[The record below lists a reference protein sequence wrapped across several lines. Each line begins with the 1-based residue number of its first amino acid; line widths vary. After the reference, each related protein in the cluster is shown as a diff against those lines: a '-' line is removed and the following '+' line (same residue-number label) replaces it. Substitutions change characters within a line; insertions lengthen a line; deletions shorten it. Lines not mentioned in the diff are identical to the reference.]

1 MRSVISRRLEV
12 KVCSSN
18 SLNSIYRVWST
29 NIDGFRSEAKFA
41 APLLEFNEHTQDK
54 RERMKLAGNTVLITG
69 GATGI
74 GFALAERF
82 LRAGS
87 EVIICGRRED
97 KLLEAKEKHPALYTR
112 VCDVADEGE
121 RVALFEWATKEFTKL
136 NVLVNNAG
144 IQRRGSFLED
154 QEPWAERRQE
164 IAINVEAPIH
174 LSALFIPHLQQQET
188 AAILN
193 VSSGLAFT
201 PGTFALVYSAT
212 KAAIHSFT
220 MALRHELAS
229 TSIKVIDIVPP
240 AVDTDLGGVGI
251 HTMGVPV
258 DEFADS
264 IMQRIAAGELE
275 VGYGRS
281 EKARLANQ
289 DEINEMVRIISAP

>member
-1 MRSVISRRLEV
+1 
-12 KVCSSN
+12 
-18 SLNSIYRVWST
+18 
-29 NIDGFRSEAKFA
+29 
-41 APLLEFNEHTQDK
+41 
-54 RERMKLAGNTVLITG
+54 MKLAGNTILITG

-97 KLLEAKEKHPALYTR
+97 KLQEAKAKYPALHTH

-121 RVALFEWATKEFTKL
+121 RAALFEWATKEFPKL

-144 IQRRGSFLED
+144 IQRRVRFLED
-154 QEPWAERRQE
+154 QEPWAVRRQE

-174 LSALFIPHLQQQET
+174 LSALFIPHLQQQEA

-212 KAAIHSFT
+212 KAALHSFT
-220 MALRHELAS
+220 MTLRHELAN
-229 TSIKVIDIVPP
+229 TSIQVIEIVPP

-258 DEFADS
+258 AEFADS
-264 IMQRIAAGELE
+264 ILQRVAAGELE

-281 EKARLANQ
+281 EKARLATR
-289 DEINEMVRIISAP
+289 DEIDETVRMMSAL

>member
-1 MRSVISRRLEV
+1 
-12 KVCSSN
+12 
-18 SLNSIYRVWST
+18 
-29 NIDGFRSEAKFA
+29 
-41 APLLEFNEHTQDK
+41 
-54 RERMKLAGNTVLITG
+54 MKLEGNTILITG

-97 KLLEAKEKHPALYTR
+97 KLQEAKAKYPALHTR
-112 VCDVADEGE
+112 ICDVADEGE
-121 RVALFEWATKEFTKL
+121 RAALFEWVTKEFPKL
-136 NVLVNNAG
+136 NVLMNNAG
-144 IQRRGSFLED
+144 IQRRVRFLED
-154 QEPWAERRQE
+154 QEPWAVRRQE

-174 LSALFIPHLQQQET
+174 LSALFIPHLQQQEA

-212 KAAIHSFT
+212 KAALHSFT
-220 MALRHELAS
+220 MTLRHELAN
-229 TSIKVIDIVPP
+229 TSIQVIEIVPP

-264 IMQRIAAGELE
+264 ILQRVAAGELE

-281 EKARLANQ
+281 EKARLATR
-289 DEINEMVRIISAP
+289 DEIDETVRMMSAL

>member
-1 MRSVISRRLEV
+1 MNL
-12 KVCSSN
+12 
-18 SLNSIYRVWST
+18 
-29 NIDGFRSEAKFA
+29 G
-41 APLLEFNEHTQDK
+41 
-54 RERMKLAGNTVLITG
+54 GNTVLITG

-82 LRAGS
+82 LKAGS

-97 KLLEAKEKHPALYTR
+97 KLQEARQKHPALHIR
-112 VCDVADEGE
+112 VCDVAEE
-121 RVALFEWATKEFTKL
+121 AQRLELFEWATKAFPKL

-154 QEPWAERRQE
+154 REPWSVRRQE

-174 LSALFIPHLQQQET
+174 LSALFIPHLQQQER

-201 PGTFALVYSAT
+201 PGTFASVYSAT

-220 MALRHELAS
+220 MTLRHELAH
-229 TSIKVIDIVPP
+229 TSINVIEIVPP

-258 DEFADS
+258 DEFTDS
-264 IMQRIAAGELE
+264 IMKRMAAGELE

-281 EKARLANQ
+281 EKARLASRE
-289 DEINEMVRIISAP
+289 EIDEMVRIMSNS

>member
-1 MRSVISRRLEV
+1 M
-12 KVCSSN
+12 
-18 SLNSIYRVWST
+18 
-29 NIDGFRSEAKFA
+29 NI
-41 APLLEFNEHTQDK
+41 
-54 RERMKLAGNTVLITG
+54 AGNTVLITG

-74 GFALAERF
+74 GLALAARF
-82 LRAGS
+82 LQAGS

-97 KLLEAKEKHPALYTR
+97 KLQEARQKYPALHTR

-121 RVALFEWATKEFTKL
+121 RMALFEWATEEFPNL

-144 IQRRGSFLED
+144 IQRRGSFVED
-154 QEPWAERRQE
+154 QEPWAARRKE

-174 LSALFIPHLQQQET
+174 LSALFIPQLRQQAT

-201 PGTFALVYSAT
+201 PGTFAMVYSAT
-212 KAAIHSFT
+212 KAALHAFT
-220 MALRHELAS
+220 MALRHELTN
-229 TSIKVIDIVPP
+229 TSIQVLEIVPP

-281 EKARLANQ
+281 EKARLANR
-289 DEINEMVRIISAP
+289 DEINEMVRFMSTL

>member
-1 MRSVISRRLEV
+1 
-12 KVCSSN
+12 
-18 SLNSIYRVWST
+18 
-29 NIDGFRSEAKFA
+29 
-41 APLLEFNEHTQDK
+41 
-54 RERMKLAGNTVLITG
+54 MKLAGNTILITG

-97 KLLEAKEKHPALYTR
+97 KLQEAKAKYPALHTR
-112 VCDVADEGE
+112 ICDVADEGE
-121 RVALFEWATKEFTKL
+121 RAALFEWATKEFPKL

-144 IQRRGSFLED
+144 IQRRVRFLED
-154 QEPWAERRQE
+154 QEPWAVRRQE

-174 LSALFIPHLQQQET
+174 LSALFIPHLQQQEA

-212 KAAIHSFT
+212 KAALHSFT
-220 MALRHELAS
+220 MTLRHELAN
-229 TSIKVIDIVPP
+229 TSIQVIEIVPP

-258 DEFADS
+258 AEFADS
-264 IMQRIAAGELE
+264 ILQRVAAGELE

-281 EKARLANQ
+281 EKARLANR
-289 DEINEMVRIISAP
+289 DEIDETVRMMSAL

>member
-1 MRSVISRRLEV
+1 VLCNTL
-12 KVCSSN
+12 KK
-18 SLNSIYRVWST
+18 Y
-29 NIDGFRSEAKFA
+29 
-41 APLLEFNEHTQDK
+41 K
-54 RERMKLAGNTVLITG
+54 RKMNLTENTVLITG

-74 GFALAERF
+74 GFALSERF
-82 LRAGS
+82 LQAGS

-97 KLLEAKEKHPALYTR
+97 KLQEAKEKYPALHTR

-121 RVALFEWATKEFTKL
+121 RVALFEWATKEFPNL
-136 NVLVNNAG
+136 NVLINNAG
-144 IQRRGSFLED
+144 IQRRENFIED
-154 QEPWAERRQE
+154 QEPWAARRQE

-201 PGTFALVYSAT
+201 PGTFAMVYSAT

-220 MALRHELAS
+220 MTLRHELAN
-229 TSIKVIDIVPP
+229 TSIQVVEIVPP

-258 DEFADS
+258 DEFTDS

-281 EKARLANQ
+281 ERARLANRE
-289 DEINEMVRIISAP
+289 EINETVRIMSTL

>member
-1 MRSVISRRLEV
+1 M
-12 KVCSSN
+12 N
-18 SLNSIYRVWST
+18 
-29 NIDGFRSEAKFA
+29 
-41 APLLEFNEHTQDK
+41 
-54 RERMKLAGNTVLITG
+54 LAGNTVLITG

-74 GFALAERF
+74 GLALAARF
-82 LRAGS
+82 VQTGS

-97 KLLEAKEKHPALYTR
+97 KLQEARQKYPALHTR

-121 RVALFEWATKEFTKL
+121 RVALFEWATKEFPNL

-144 IQRRGSFLED
+144 IQRRGSFVED
-154 QEPWAERRQE
+154 QEPWAERRKE

-174 LSALFIPHLQQQET
+174 LSALFIPHLRQQAT

-193 VSSGLAFT
+193 VTSGLAFT

-212 KAAIHSFT
+212 KAALHAFT
-220 MALRHELAS
+220 MALRHELS
-229 TSIKVIDIVPP
+229 NTSIQVIEIVPP
-240 AVDTDLGGVGI
+240 AVNTDLGGVGI
-251 HTMGVPV
+251 HTMGVSV

-281 EKARLANQ
+281 EKARLANR
-289 DEINEMVRIISAP
+289 DEINEMVRMMSKL